1 MTSMTDPSCDR
12 RAHDRFCL
20 SPMYTSIAARS
31 ARDGGAS
38 AGDLVGHIYDISR
51 GGMRI
56 ELDEALEPGADL
68 AVDLSLPGAVSAVHA
83 RASVVWVGDAAD
95 DPGPRRMAL
104 RFTGFADPQDE
115 ARLTTYLASGG
126 ARRAA

>member
-1 MTSMTDPSCDR
+1 MTDETRDR
-12 RAHDRFCL
+12 RVHDRYSL

-31 ARDGGAS
+31 ARDGGADG
-38 AGDLVGHIYDISR
+38 GDLIGHIYDISR

-83 RASVVWVGDAAD
+83 RACVVWVGDPAD

-115 ARLTTYLASGG
+115 ARLAAYLESGA